1 MGVTITTRVSD
12 EIAKEIT
19 SISKIEHLDRSAV
32 IRRLL
37 VKAVKEW
44 KINKSLKDYANGK
57 ITLWKAAEI
66 SDISLSEMIDLAA
79 KKNIPVQYTTEDLI
93 EDFNAVI
100 N

>member
-1 MGVTITTRVSD
+1 M
-12 EIAKEIT
+12 
-19 SISKIEHLDRSAV
+19 AV

-44 KINKSLKDYANGK
+44 KTGKPLKDYANGK

-66 SDISLSEMIDLAA
+66 SDVSLSEMIDLEA
-79 KKNIPVQYTTEDLI
+79 KKNIPVQYTIEDLL
-93 EDFNAVI
+93 EDFSAVI